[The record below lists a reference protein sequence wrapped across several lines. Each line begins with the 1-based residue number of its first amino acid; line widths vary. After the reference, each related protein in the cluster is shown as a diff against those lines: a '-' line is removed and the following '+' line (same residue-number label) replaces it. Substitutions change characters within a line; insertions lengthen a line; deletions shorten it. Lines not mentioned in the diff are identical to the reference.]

1 MFNIALLFLS
11 GRQDSNLRPPGPKP
25 GALPIAPRPENGF
38 ISTLQDFHLLYPA
51 TPPVTASPFLSSS
64 GRQDS
69 NLRPPGPKPG
79 ALPIAPR
86 PEEIFAYQDSVFL
99 NRRANLVLFFNK
111 NNIFACK
118 NKKSGYY
125 LSNKYKN
132 EPFSYFLS
140 SLYP

>member
-1 MFNIALLFLS
+1 MLNIALLFW
-11 GRQDSNLRPPGPKP
+11 
-25 GALPIAPRPENGF
+25 
-38 ISTLQDFHLLYPA
+38 
-51 TPPVTASPFLSSS
+51 S

-118 NKKSGYY
+118 NKKIG
-125 LSNKYKN
+125 LLFIKQI
-132 EPFSYFLS
+132 
-140 SLYP
+140 